1 MTSSSIPSRPFL
13 NRLFLSPEE
22 RRLRAGWRLALQLI
36 WMAALLGIFGLPLE
50 LLTRLRTGRLLQA
63 TLFIASIIAFLAIT
77 VSVYLARRTLDQRS
91 FASLGLQRS
100 TRGWRDLFFGFG
112 LSGLLMGLV
121 FLVEWAA
128 GWLRFDGF
136 AWHMQSWSWVVE
148 GFLGSAIVFVLVGW
162 YEELYFRGY
171 LLQNLSD
178 GLNLA
183 LGVSLSAAIFA
194 LSHSANPNLTWE
206 ALAGLF
212 ASGLFLAYGYLR
224 THQLWLPI
232 GLHIGW
238 NFFEGT
244 IFGFQVSG
252 LGYFRLIEQ
261 TSLGP
266 SLTTGGAFGPEAGLI
281 ILPAILL
288 GAALIYLYTRTHPHT
303 TPALTSI

>member
-1 MTSSSIPSRPFL
+1 MICKPKSPHSWSEFFSKSRVL
-13 NRLFLSPEE
+13 NRV
-22 RRLRAGWRLALQLI
+22 AAWRLALQFV
-36 WMAALLGIFGLPLE
+36 WMVALLGLFGLPLG
-50 LLTRLRTGRLLQA
+50 LLVRFQPTFSLQA
-63 TLFIASIIAFLAIT
+63 TLFLSAIIAFLAIT
-77 VSVYLARRTLDQRS
+77 ISVFLARRYLDLRS
-91 FASLGLQRS
+91 FSSLGL
-100 TRGWRDLFFGFG
+100 GWRMHSRGDLLFGIG

-121 FLVEWAA
+121 FLIEWSI

-136 AWHMQSWSWVVE
+136 AWQSHSW
-148 GFLGSAIVFVLVGW
+148 GWFKSGLLGSAFIFILVGW

-183 LGVSLSAAIFA
+183 WGVSISAAIFA
-194 LSHSANPNLTWE
+194 IAHAANPNLSWE

-224 THQLWLPI
+224 TRQLWLPI

-244 IFGFQVSG
+244 VFGFPVSG

-266 SLTTGGAFGPEAGLI
+266 EIATGGAFGPEAGLV
-281 ILPAILL
+281 ILPVILL
-288 GAALIYLYTRTHPHT
+288 GVVLIYAFTRNRQH
-303 TPALTSI
+303 LTV

>member
-1 MTSSSIPSRPFL
+1 MTESSMPPRPLL
-13 NRLFLSPEE
+13 NRLFLTPEE
-22 RRLRAGWRLALQLI
+22 RRLRAGWRLTLQFI

-50 LLTRLRTGRLLQA
+50 LLTRLRPGRLLQA

-77 VSVYLARRTLDQRS
+77 VSVYLARRTLDHRS
-91 FASLGLQRS
+91 FASLGLQRDA
-100 TRGWRDLFFGFG
+100 RGWRDLFFGFG

-121 FLVEWAA
+121 FLVEWTA

-136 AWHMQSWSWVVE
+136 AWQTQSWSWVLE
-148 GFLGSAIVFVLVGW
+148 GFLGSAIVFILVGW

-206 ALAGLF
+206 ALVGLF

-261 TSLGP
+261 TSRGP

-281 ILPAILL
+281 MLPAILL
-288 GAALIYLYTRTHPHT
+288 GAALIYLYTRNQKLT
-303 TPALTSI
+303 TATLTPT